1 MYKLNIKRLNDDLS
15 DMSKFYEDKPNLSGD
30 AGLDLHFPTQ
40 TLVQEKETVLIP
52 LGISA
57 EMVQYDIAKENLV
70 LPSYQNLIPKSFFI
84 VPRSSITKH
93 HLEWLTLSEL

>member
-1 MYKLNIKRLNDDLS
+1 MYKLNIKILKDDLS
-15 DMSKFYEDKPNLSGD
+15 DTSKYYKDKPNLSGD

-40 TLVQEKETVLIP
+40 MLIQDNETVLIP

-70 LPSYQNLIPKSFFI
+70 LPCYQNLIPKSFFV
-84 VPRSSITKH
+84 VPRRCP
-93 HLEWLTLSEL
+93 